1 MTEEKILEELQPI
14 FHDVFDDDEIVV
26 TAQTSA
32 KDIEDW
38 DSLAQIRLV
47 TAMEKFF
54 SIKFT
59 FDELQ
64 SFEARYG
71 KCYVECFSQSRRKI

>member
-64 SFEARYG
+64 SLKNVGDMVSLIQG
-71 KCYVECFSQSRRKI
+71 KVK

>member
-14 FHDVFDDDEIVV
+14 FKDIFDDDEIVV

-38 DSLAQIRLV
+38 DSIAQIRLAAA
-47 TAMEKFF
+47 TEKFF
-54 SIKFT
+54 AIKFT

-64 SFEARYG
+64 SLKNVGDMVGLIRE
-71 KCYVECFSQSRRKI
+71 KVK